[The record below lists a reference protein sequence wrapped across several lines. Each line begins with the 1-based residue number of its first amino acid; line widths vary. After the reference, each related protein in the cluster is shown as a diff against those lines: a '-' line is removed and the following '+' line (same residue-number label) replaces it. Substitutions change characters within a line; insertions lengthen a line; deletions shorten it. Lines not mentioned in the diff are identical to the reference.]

1 MTYICCEYCWL
12 QLSSVEVSLKV
23 PLLSL
28 SLSFRCRYSR
38 HHRCRWNGHSFN
50 ATQLDATLMVISC
63 EGKARQ
69 DKAKQSSPS
78 SSPHLQAE

>member
-23 PLLSL
+23 SLL

-50 ATQLDATLMVISC
+50 ATQLDAILMVISR

-69 DKAKQSSPS
+69 DKAKQSPPS
-78 SSPHLQAE
+78 SSHLQAE